1 MGYICVGK
9 VHSRV
14 LCSLI
19 ECEQIQITA
28 MPTKYLSQLV
38 CLRACWNECP
48 VKQICSA
55 INFVVSGYC
64 LQYPLKKICLC
75 GYIAQDKTPLTH
87 IRRHMQVHSVAEIW
101 ISRAIFLQPGAEL
114 KCDLIKC
121 YYLSWGHVSGITQ
134 KGKLIILTT
143 VLRNKSS
150 ISLFEKFGTIEC
162 DSW

>member
-1 MGYICVGK
+1 
-9 VHSRV
+9 V

-55 INFVVSGYC
+55 INFVVSGFC
-64 LQYPLKKICLC
+64 LIYPLKGCLC
-75 GYIAQDKTPLTH
+75 SYIAHDKKPLTH
-87 IRRHMQVHSVAEIW
+87 IWRYMKVHSVADIW
-101 ISRAIFLQPGAEL
+101 VSCAVSVQPSAEL
-114 KCDLIKC
+114 NYDWITCF
-121 YYLSWGHVSGITQ
+121 YWSWGHVLWITH

-143 VLRNKSS
+143 ILRKNGS
-150 ISLFEKFGTIEC
+150 ISMFEKFDIVRGVT
-162 DSW
+162 DK